1 MCPWDKNW
9 IRTNKAIAETW
20 KYIYFIINKLLHFIK
35 KKKGTLQ

>member
-20 KYIYFIINKLLHFIK
+20 KYIYFIIKLLIK
-35 KKKGTLQ
+35 Y